1 MKQFAV
7 SYIAALSLNTYQ
19 LCITQE
25 EEILQLYLEVRDRI
39 HYQRTV
45 EFQNQTLKHILHLA
59 DSVQS
64 LPK

>member
-25 EEILQLYLEVRDRI
+25 EEILQLYLE
-39 HYQRTV
+39 
-45 EFQNQTLKHILHLA
+45 FQDPLSA
-59 DSVQS
+59 DS
-64 LPK
+64 

>member
-7 SYIAALSLNTYQ
+7 SYIAALCLNTYQ

-25 EEILQLYLEVRDRI
+25 EILQLYLELRDRI

-45 EFQNQTLKHILHLA
+45 EFQNQTLKPHT
-59 DSVQS
+59 SS
-64 LPK
+64 F

>member
-25 EEILQLYLEVRDRI
+25 EEILQLYLELRDRI
-39 HYQRTV
+39 HYIYQRTV
-45 EFQNQTLKHILHLA
+45 EFQNQTLKPHT
-59 DSVQS
+59 SS
-64 LPK
+64 C